1 MVEKRRGRPPRPPEE
16 RMSSGSAATVRLT
29 PRQLAELRTVC
40 PPGASIGAWLRDLA
54 LGYVA
59 GLRYSRLEAA
69 AEIIE
74 RVDRGELVV
83 VRPDDGSPP
92 GQAVEWLRRAVASGD
107 ARELPPV
114 TVRASA
120 PGWAAIVPGM
130 PEVLLPV
137 VGD

>member
-1 MVEKRRGRPPRPPEE
+1 MGEKRRGRPPRPAEE
-16 RMSSGSAATVRLT
+16 RMSNGTAATVRLT

-59 GLRYSRLEAA
+59 GLRFRRLEAA
-69 AEIIE
+69 AEIVE
-74 RVDRGELVV
+74 RVDRGDLVV

-92 GQAVEWLRRAVASGD
+92 EQAVEWLRRAVASGD

-120 PGWAAIVPGM
+120 PGWTAIVPGM

-137 VGD
+137 GD

>member
-1 MVEKRRGRPPRPPEE
+1 MAEKRRGRPRRPPEE
-16 RMSSGSAATVRLT
+16 RMSHGTAATVRLT

-59 GLRYSRLEAA
+59 GLRFRRLEAA
-69 AEIIE
+69 AEIVE
-74 RVDRGELVV
+74 RVDRGDLVV

-92 GQAVEWLRRAVASGD
+92 EQAVEWLRRAVASGD

-120 PGWAAIVPGM
+120 PGWTAIVPGM

-137 VGD
+137 GD

>member
-1 MVEKRRGRPPRPPEE
+1 MGEKRRGRPPRPPEE
-16 RMSSGSAATVRLT
+16 RMSTGTAATVRLT

-59 GLRYSRLEAA
+59 GLRFSRLEAA
-69 AEIIE
+69 AGIVE

-92 GQAVEWLRRAVASGD
+92 EQAVEWLRRAVAADD

-120 PGWAAIVPGM
+120 AGWTAIVPGM
-130 PEVLLPV
+130 PDVLLPG
-137 VGD
+137 GD